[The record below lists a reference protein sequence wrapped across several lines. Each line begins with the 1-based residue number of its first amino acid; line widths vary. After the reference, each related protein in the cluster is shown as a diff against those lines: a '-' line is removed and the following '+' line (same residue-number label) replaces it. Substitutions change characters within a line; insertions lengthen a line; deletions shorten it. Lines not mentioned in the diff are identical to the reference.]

1 MLGEIVSVWAWVG
14 NRGILPYVFLGMGT
28 STGLLRLCYTAHSY
42 SRAGLCRDKESTSV
56 KHHLDTA
63 MPAGTITA
71 LTVQQ
76 HQPTRVSVFL
86 DRVFAFGIS
95 QDLVCEWG
103 LWVGRRLSVE
113 DQERLRAAEQL
124 LVAQTTALQYLAAR
138 PRTAYEVRQ
147 KLRRSGVADQVAEQV
162 IARLQARGALDDTA
176 YAHAYL
182 TSRLTSR
189 GYGPQRLRQELQQ
202 RGIGRALVEEAVQ
215 RDLAAEDV
223 LAAARAQA
231 AKRWLRL
238 VREADLAKRRQK
250 LWAFLRRR
258 GFSASIVQQVLTEV
272 AEDPEEGGEV

>member
-86 DRVFAFGIS
+86 DGAFAFGIS
-95 QDLVCEWG
+95 QDLVREWG
-103 LWVGRRLSVE
+103 LWVGRLLSVE
-113 DQERLRAAEQL
+113 DQVRLRAAEQL
-124 LVAQTTALQYLAAR
+124 LAAQATALQYLAAR
-138 PRTAYEVRQ
+138 PRTAHEVRQ
-147 KLRRSGVADQVAEQV
+147 KLRRSGATDQVAEQV
-162 IARLQARGALDDTA
+162 MARLQARGALDDTA

-182 TSRLTSR
+182 TSRLASR

-202 RGIGRALVEEAVQ
+202 RGLGRALVEEAEQ
-215 RDLAAEDV
+215 QELTAEEV
-223 LAAARAQA
+223 LAVARTQA
-231 AKRWLRL
+231 AKRWPRL
-238 VREADLAKRRQK
+238 ARETDLTRRRQK

-258 GFSASIVQQVLTEV
+258 GFPAAIVQQVLTEV
-272 AEDPEEGGEV
+272 AEAPAAGEDA